1 MKRILITGAN
11 SFVGTNIE
19 RWLMR
24 QPDCYQVDTVDTMN
38 DAWKQAD
45 FSWYDVVF
53 HVAGIAHVDPKP
65 EMAPLYY
72 KVNRDLAIEVAT
84 WARDHGV
91 KQFIYMSS
99 GIVYKVSKSLKG
111 DVRTPET
118 IPNPNDFYGD
128 SKLQAERG
136 VVNVNLNADGNPNP
150 NGNDDLNGNDN
161 DNLNGNLDGDDNLN
175 ADVNLNLNP
184 NPNLNLDGNLY
195 GDGMKVCILRPPMIY
210 GPGSKGNFL
219 RLGWLATKT
228 PVFPEWHNKRSML
241 YIDNLAE
248 FVRQII
254 DREMSGT
261 FFPQNA
267 ELVDTVEIVKY
278 FAKKYH
284 HRIWISR
291 IFNPLV
297 WLASFFLPQ
306 VPKMFADCYYVPE
319 MSKYEFDY
327 QIVSFEDSLKRLEI
341 TDANRRMK

>member
-1 MKRILITGAN
+1 M
-11 SFVGTNIE
+11 
-19 RWLMR
+19 
-24 QPDCYQVDTVDTMN
+24 
-38 DAWKQAD
+38 
-45 FSWYDVVF
+45 
-53 HVAGIAHVDPKP
+53 
-65 EMAPLYY
+65 
-72 KVNRDLAIEVAT
+72 
-84 WARDHGV
+84 
-91 KQFIYMSS
+91 
-99 GIVYKVSKSLKG
+99 
-111 DVRTPET
+111 
-118 IPNPNDFYGD
+118 
-128 SKLQAERG
+128 
-136 VVNVNLNADGNPNP
+136 VNVNFNADVNPNP
-150 NGNDDLNGNDN
+150 NLNG
-161 DNLNGNLDGDDNLN
+161 
-175 ADVNLNLNP
+175 DVNLNLNGNINVDVNP
-184 NPNLNLDGNLY
+184 NPNLN